1 MTTPHPYTFRLRWK
15 HEPHGTCTTTDQTP
29 VLHRV
34 LNIEQWEV
42 GDDVRGVN
50 IPAGATVVAIA
61 EIEGTVTFGSDVL
74 TVVVDSTVEVA
85 VDDII
90 VEHGNDGYERGDI
103 LPTGTTIAQLSAFGA
118 YQLSENALESGTFF
132 FRVGTLEIDEQPQ
145 DDRTLVLLNQDGYL
159 CPYNTRAGRTWAL
172 QLYGGIPNRV
182 NIGNS
187 AINEGLNVS
196 YSAWSNLDRGGMGA
210 KDAADQSRY
219 RYTLGLYAGD
229 VDKVIIQPEPAQIK
243 LAHGIGTTTADT
255 ALITGVTND
264 EAWAVGEPIFGSTI
278 PADTTILSVDTGADT
293 ITLSTGVGVTAGV
306 GVTLSQYQP
315 AHKYSLRQVLSWNNP
330 KRASVAVPGV
340 PDASGIEQGD
350 YPNVGAS
357 NSYYY
362 ITSLSKSGVESLPTT
377 ASDLVTFDDT
387 PATKGALVTWT
398 DSPGAVAYNIYRGP
412 DAGTATTATLIGS
425 VNATFKATWSNGVS
439 YRFRDTW
446 ALPISTTT
454 PPAAGDL
461 RTLATTA
468 NTPLSLLIYS
478 EDLTETTRIYVGVR
492 DEDGPTGT
500 DTAIG
505 VTYAALKVTKWD
517 DDATNSYSIPGTL
530 QQNAASVYQ
539 NRVMLPCQK
548 VDGTLDML
556 ALGYDSADAGIEVK
570 YKSISR
576 FAADRTYAD
585 SNRRLWFASGNILYW
600 SSDVLAANAEWTG
613 PIYVGEPH
621 FPIGSLIVYGGTQ
634 AEDSALFVGKGD
646 GLFRVLNTESGPGS
660 FAEKVSPL
668 GQPSPYNGCFMVEH
682 RGELYIGS
690 RSQVLRYSLARIDG
704 TDPNADGGLPRV
716 LTGFA
721 LDGVSTGRHFYMLY
735 RSPANGLSGM
745 SAATSYQQV
754 LESKEGASWHQI
766 HHSYVW
772 VAEDPG
778 DDPLDNPFD
787 EQAYPATEDAWLGR
801 VLGIVDPIM
810 AGDGTTWL
818 YLAGGAPET
827 ATATTSDAGGNQVW
841 KIPVRSGV
849 EALHEVQ
856 GYSAAATY
864 AARVEEGAA
873 FMQFPPYTTA
883 DTSIKKTWHWVEARQ
898 SFETVPT
905 DTAIWFYGTPL
916 RSGEHVH
923 DVTEDD
929 QISAVFS
936 DPDGRFWPPGEEER
950 MFFPGIDDEDQP
962 SRTEW
967 VSEAISLR
975 WLMIADNGVTPVI
988 SQIILASSPSNQA
1001 LRRWT
1006 FNIEMALNQMLEQPG
1021 GTIYNTTAEMYAA
1034 YQQLLEYAKNDK
1046 PVVIVDPWGDQ
1057 AVARVDLNG
1066 INAEQWTQVDDVTYY
1081 PEATTGTV
1089 VVTEFYPLSEE

>member
-398 DSPGAVAYNIYRGP
+398 DSPGAVAYNI
-412 DAGTATTATLIGS
+412 
-425 VNATFKATWSNGVS
+425 
-439 YRFRDTW
+439 
-446 ALPISTTT
+446 
-454 PPAAGDL
+454 
-461 RTLATTA
+461 
-468 NTPLSLLIYS
+468 
-478 EDLTETTRIYVGVR
+478 
-492 DEDGPTGT
+492 
-500 DTAIG
+500 
-505 VTYAALKVTKWD
+505 
-517 DDATNSYSIPGTL
+517 
-530 QQNAASVYQ
+530 
-539 NRVMLPCQK
+539 
-548 VDGTLDML
+548 
-556 ALGYDSADAGIEVK
+556 
-570 YKSISR
+570 
-576 FAADRTYAD
+576 
-585 SNRRLWFASGNILYW
+585 
-600 SSDVLAANAEWTG
+600 
-613 PIYVGEPH
+613 
-621 FPIGSLIVYGGTQ
+621 
-634 AEDSALFVGKGD
+634 
-646 GLFRVLNTESGPGS
+646 
-660 FAEKVSPL
+660 
-668 GQPSPYNGCFMVEH
+668 
-682 RGELYIGS
+682 
-690 RSQVLRYSLARIDG
+690 
-704 TDPNADGGLPRV
+704 
-716 LTGFA
+716 
-721 LDGVSTGRHFYMLY
+721 
-735 RSPANGLSGM
+735 
-745 SAATSYQQV
+745 
-754 LESKEGASWHQI
+754 
-766 HHSYVW
+766 
-772 VAEDPG
+772 
-778 DDPLDNPFD
+778 
-787 EQAYPATEDAWLGR
+787 
-801 VLGIVDPIM
+801 
-810 AGDGTTWL
+810 
-818 YLAGGAPET
+818 
-827 ATATTSDAGGNQVW
+827 
-841 KIPVRSGV
+841 
-849 EALHEVQ
+849 
-856 GYSAAATY
+856 
-864 AARVEEGAA
+864 
-873 FMQFPPYTTA
+873 
-883 DTSIKKTWHWVEARQ
+883 
-898 SFETVPT
+898 
-905 DTAIWFYGTPL
+905 
-916 RSGEHVH
+916 
-923 DVTEDD
+923 
-929 QISAVFS
+929 
-936 DPDGRFWPPGEEER
+936 
-950 MFFPGIDDEDQP
+950 
-962 SRTEW
+962 
-967 VSEAISLR
+967 
-975 WLMIADNGVTPVI
+975 
-988 SQIILASSPSNQA
+988 
-1001 LRRWT
+1001 
-1006 FNIEMALNQMLEQPG
+1006 
-1021 GTIYNTTAEMYAA
+1021 
-1034 YQQLLEYAKNDK
+1034 
-1046 PVVIVDPWGDQ
+1046 
-1057 AVARVDLNG
+1057 
-1066 INAEQWTQVDDVTYY
+1066 
-1081 PEATTGTV
+1081 
-1089 VVTEFYPLSEE
+1089 